1 MLMKPQPKEKKFSP
15 LVLIAFVIILF
26 ISSLAWSNHPVPQK
40 QAEPTPQVEVEPSPT
55 LSPAEMPVVS
65 TDNIILWGVLLLV
78 VVVGGTLAAFRQPA
92 PAGRKTNGAK
102 KR

>member
-1 MLMKPQPKEKKFSP
+1 MLMKSPQKEKTFSP
-15 LVLIAFVIILF
+15 LVLVLFVILLF
-26 ISSLAWSNHPVPQK
+26 ISSLAWSSHPAPQK

-65 TDNIILWGVLLLV
+65 TDNIILWSVLLLV
-78 VVVGGTLAAFRQPA
+78 VVVGGTLTAFRQPA
-92 PAGRKTNGAK
+92 SSTRKANGAK